1 MVCFRLETRKGNSS
15 KGRIL
20 LWIKS
25 GSFKKMSPLFGG
37 KAASVLD
44 YIRQESIK
52 HCSKL
57 M

>member
-1 MVCFRLETRKGNSS
+1 MNRKNTSV
-15 KGRIL
+15 
-20 LWIKS
+20 LWSKS